1 MAVKVPVK
9 ISTVDEIIE
18 LTKSFNSGISDAEY
32 EAYCKEFD
40 LPPDEFT
47 TIELLAIAGSTM
59 IPYGASMFVG
69 TGLPVLTMAEAQH
82 TINPVAITVME
93 AGMLDPKFEHIPI
106 SVADIRGT
114 YMSSTALSMADAFGT
129 YEQRGYVTGGVLG
142 GAEYDEYGNIN
153 STAIWDKS
161 GKDGRDYWPSIIKKG
176 ERSQK
181 ERENDVKVGPPVRF
195 TGSGGANP
203 IGQQSDFTLAIMV
216 QEKRR
221 FPPHVCYLTTMAAAR
236 GPEGETRWDYG
247 VPRGGKGVMTSDI
260 CVMENYPEDGTYD
273 MRLRS
278 VHPGVSLKDVIE
290 NVGWELKDRSGKV
303 LKPTDDIPETPTPT
317 IEQLKVLRMIVDPT
331 RIYLSRKTLREVEY
345 EKEHGKPWRVKI
357 KS

>member
-1 MAVKVPVK
+1 MAKPVKMPVK
-9 ISTVDEIIE
+9 ISTVEEVNE
-18 LTKSFNSGISDAEY
+18 LVKDFDSGISDRDY

-47 TIELLAIAGSTM
+47 TIELLAISGSTT

-82 TINPVAITVME
+82 TINPTAITVME

-106 SVADIRGT
+106 SVADIRGS
-114 YMSSTALSMADAFGT
+114 YMSSTALSMIDAFGT

-153 STAIWDKS
+153 ATAIWNADKGQS
-161 GKDGRDYWPSIIKKG
+161 YWPSIVKNG
-176 ERSQK
+176 ERTQA
-181 ERENDVKVGPPVRF
+181 ERADYVKQGPPVRF
-195 TGSGGANP
+195 TGSGGSNP

-221 FPPHVCYLTTMAAAR
+221 FPPKCCYLTTMAGAR
-236 GPEGETRWDYG
+236 GPEGETRWAYG
-247 VPRGGKGVMTSDI
+247 VPRGGKGVMASDI
-260 CVMENYPEDGTYD
+260 CVMESYPEDGNFD
-273 MRLRS
+273 MRLKS
-278 VHPGVSLKDVIE
+278 VHPGVDLKDVID
-290 NVGWELKDRSGKV
+290 NVGWELKNREGKV
-303 LKPTDDIPETPTPT
+303 LKPTDDIPETPKPT

-331 RIYLSRKTLREVEY
+331 RIYLVRKTMREVEY
-345 EKEHGKPWRVKI
+345 EKDHGKPYRI
-357 KS
+357 KA

>member
-1 MAVKVPVK
+1 MAKPVTMPVK
-9 ISTVDEIIE
+9 ISTVDEIIN
-18 LTKSFNSGISDAEY
+18 LVKDFNSGITDAEY

-47 TIELLAIAGSTM
+47 TIELLAISGSTM

-82 TINPVAITVME
+82 TINPAAITVME

-153 STAIWDKS
+153 STEIWDKE
-161 GKDGRDYWPSIIKKG
+161 KLGRDGYWPSIIKNG
-176 ERSQK
+176 ERTQ
-181 ERENDVKVGPPVRF
+181 EQRMDDVKQGPAVRF

-221 FPPHVCYLTTMAAAR
+221 FPYKCCYLTTMASAR

-247 VPRGGKGVMTSDI
+247 VPRGGKGLMASDI
-260 CVMENYPEDGTYD
+260 CVMESYPEDGNFD

-278 VHPGVSLKDVIE
+278 VHPGVELKDVIE
-290 NVGWELKDRSGKV
+290 NVSWELKNREGKV
-303 LKPTDDIPETPTPT
+303 LTPTDDIPETPKPT

-331 RIYLSRKTLREVEY
+331 RIYLSRKTMREVEY
-345 EKEHGKPWRVKI
+345 EKEHGKPWRVKV
-357 KS
+357 